1 MGDDNETRRL
11 GIYLKRRAEVGAG
24 SGTPEL
30 ETGKCDDL
38 KPEML
43 HLIPYLLPSSARSD
57 LPRVR
62 YVWHLLS
69 HTLRPL
75 ALEVAGLC
83 QYKSSFSLGTRVCQ
97 PLEAIAAATGISTIL
112 F

>member
-38 KPEML
+38 
-43 HLIPYLLPSSARSD
+43 
-57 LPRVR
+57 
-62 YVWHLLS
+62 
-69 HTLRPL
+69 
-75 ALEVAGLC
+75 
-83 QYKSSFSLGTRVCQ
+83 
-97 PLEAIAAATGISTIL
+97 
-112 F
+112 